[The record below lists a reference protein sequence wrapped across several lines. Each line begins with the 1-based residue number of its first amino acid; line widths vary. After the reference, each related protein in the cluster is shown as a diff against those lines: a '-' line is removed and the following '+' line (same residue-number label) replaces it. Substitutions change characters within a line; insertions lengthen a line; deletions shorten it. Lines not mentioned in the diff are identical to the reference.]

1 MQKFLAIL
9 LIAFISIISYTTAS
23 IAEDMYVGDI
33 TKLNLRSGKG
43 TKYKVIQTLA
53 SGEKV
58 TVLSTANE
66 WAKINTQDG
75 NEGWVVSKYLTGE
88 KPANIKIENLSIQ
101 MESMQEKLEIA
112 ALENQKLQEENINLT
127 TRLNENSIKLGNA
140 EKAFSALQTD
150 SKQYLTLKNKYDK
163 IAKEV
168 AAKDLKIKSLEEK
181 VDDQYV
187 SIVVKWSLT
196 GAGILLAGFF
206 LGARSKRK
214 RSSLL

>member
-9 LIAFISIISYTTAS
+9 LIAFISIISYPTAS
-23 IAEDMYVGDI
+23 MAEDMYVGDI

-43 TKYKVIQTLA
+43 TKYNVIQTLD

-75 NEGWVVSKYLTGE
+75 NEGWVVSKYLTEE

-101 MESMQEKLEIA
+101 MESMQEELEIA

-127 TRLNENSIKLGNA
+127 TRLNESSIKLGNT

-150 SKQYLTLKNKYDK
+150 SKEYLTLKNKYDK

-168 AAKDLKIKSLEEK
+168 AAKDQKIKSLEEK